1 MIPYRTLL
9 FDLDGTL
16 TDPGVGITTSVAYAL
31 ACFGI
36 TPPPREQLYPFIGPP
51 LHESFQRFYGFS
63 EEQSFEAVERYR
75 DYYRERGIWQNQLY
89 PGIDTLLAALREAG
103 YTLALAT
110 SKPEIFARQILDHFN
125 LAQYFSFVA
134 GSNLDGTRTKKGEV
148 IAYARKLSG
157 AQPDESLM
165 IGDREHDVLGARE
178 QGLRCIGVLY
188 GYGSREELLAA
199 GAWQLAAQ
207 VEDLGKLLL

>member
-110 SKPEIFARQILDHFN
+110 SKPEIFARQILDHFS